1 MKQGSV
7 HYKPEELHKLITKY
21 DDIISPV
28 DTILQAEWDKW
39 KCDSIAEV
47 EGIRSGLDVEAIY
60 QSYLNHIKTLST
72 TNYVKSEPH
81 INSFLGIK
89 WKSAPTLTIVK
100 GLEGY
105 ELIDE
110 ALRIVNKTLPDKVKA
125 VMLSNASIYGSV
137 RVVIEGGRLISG
149 CVDERRVTLGGV
161 LPAYLSSWSY
171 ADKNVYLKI
180 KSTTPE
186 PTKSQSYYQQATT
199 TLSSLKQLTALPN
212 SEFVVLN
219 DEQVGGLN
227 EVVRVYKELTE

>member
-21 DDIISPV
+21 DDTISHV
-28 DTILQAEWDKW
+28 DTILQAEWDEW
-39 KCDSIAEV
+39 KCDSIAEID
-47 EGIRSGLDVEAIY
+47 EIRGGLDAEVIY

-89 WKSAPTLTIVK
+89 WKSAPIITEVV

-110 ALRIVNKTLPDKVKA
+110 ALRIVNKTLPDKVKV
-125 VMLSNASIYGSV
+125 VMLSNASVYGSV
-137 RVVIEGGRLISG
+137 RVVIEGGRLI
-149 CVDERRVTLGGV
+149 VDERRVTLGGV
-161 LPAYLSSWSY
+161 LPAYLSRWSY

-180 KSTTPE
+180 KGTIPQ
-186 PTKSQSYYQQATT
+186 PTESQSYYQEATT
-199 TLSSLKQLTALPN
+199 TLSSLKRLTSLPN

-227 EVVRVYKELTE
+227 GVVRVYKELTE